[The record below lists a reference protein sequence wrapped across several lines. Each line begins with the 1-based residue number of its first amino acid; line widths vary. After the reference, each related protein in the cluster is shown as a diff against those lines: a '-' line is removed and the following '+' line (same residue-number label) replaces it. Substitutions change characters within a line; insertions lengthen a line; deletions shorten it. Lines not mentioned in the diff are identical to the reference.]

1 MSYSSKLL
9 QTTVGFVGGRFSK
22 NEHYVLPVEECPNL
36 SPQTKIIV
44 NEFTLFVEESGGL
57 IFSSISKMCTTTGL
71 ETFNEFERKG
81 TWKMLTVREMS
92 GDVLLIVTVF
102 PVEDKE
108 KEEEAK
114 AKLIQRLLELD

>member
-1 MSYSSKLL
+1 M
-9 QTTVGFVGGRFSK
+9 
-22 NEHYVLPVEECPNL
+22 EECPNL

-57 IFSSISKMCTTTGL
+57 IFLSISKMCSTTGL

-102 PVEDKE
+102 PIEDKE

-114 AKLIQRLLELD
+114 AKLIQRLLN